1 LYTNCGYTRPADAK
15 ENNALK
21 FGESTNCI
29 RIELSINN
37 TTTEISCTDA
47 GLGISP
53 GFIRHSIFDPFSQ
66 EDPVT
71 EGTGLGLSIVEQ
83 TAAILSGDVRIDSS
97 KEHGSAFSVKFPS
110 SHVLYEAPEQAA
122 DSPDPQTGT
131 AGLHQLDMSLF
142 TPSRWRTGDTIRDQR
157 CTRLLLDSLMK
168 SLSRWFNI
176 RVIPWQSPSTA
187 SRSRLLVALK
197 EDEDSAL
204 RAYGDTSNS
213 PELIILCP
221 DVQTALSPYSTPSEH
236 VATIAGPVTTSKLQ
250 DALAH
255 LYPNKVP
262 PSDLRHNADQVSRKL
277 DDQQQSVA
285 GNHEQ
290 LIGEATDDNSPAAL
304 LSRLGLEDKP
314 RSYGEKSAAQPVTVP
329 VTSPSVIAE
338 TELSHNFTGTLSHD
352 PDVAAQTEQAKAPTI
367 STPLEAVTAEPRL
380 LLVDDNVI
388 NLKVLTMYARKC
400 SKTPATSVGGG
411 RQAINA
417 FKSALEPDDGT
428 VSQPYDVVFLD
439 LSMPEVSGFDV
450 AREIRETEA
459 RLRCNRTY
467 ICALTG
473 LVSGKDRNAAYAS
486 GVDDYLVRPTTL
498 KDLQGVIEIWRNS
511 LTE

>member
-66 EDPVT
+66 EDPVA

-97 KEHGSAFSVKFPS
+97 KEYGSAFSVTFPS
-110 SHVLYEAPEQAA
+110 SHVLYEAPEEAA
-122 DSPDPQTGT
+122 DSPNPQTGT
-131 AGLHQLDMSLF
+131 ASLHQLDMSLF
-142 TPSRWRTGDTIRDQR
+142 TPSRWRKRDTVRDQR
-157 CTRLLLDSLMK
+157 CTTLLLDSLTK
-168 SLSRWFNI
+168 SLSRWFDI
-176 RVIPWQSPSTA
+176 RVIPWQSLSTA
-187 SRSRLLVALK
+187 PRLRLLVALK
-197 EDEDSAL
+197 EDEESAL
-204 RAYGDTSNS
+204 QAYGDKSNS
-213 PELIILCP
+213 P
-221 DVQTALSPYSTPSEH
+221 LSPYSTPSEH
-236 VATIAGPVTTSKLQ
+236 VATITGPVTTSKLQ

-255 LYPNKVP
+255 LYPNKVL
-262 PSDLRHNADQVSRKL
+262 PSDLRHNVDQVSMKL

-290 LIGEATDDNSPAAL
+290 LIGNTVDHNSPTAL

-314 RSYGEKSAAQPVTVP
+314 RSDSEKSAAQSVTIP
-329 VTSPSVIAE
+329 ATRRSVIAK
-338 TELSHNFTGTLSHD
+338 TELSQNSTGTRSHD
-352 PDVAAQTEQAKAPTI
+352 SNVAAQTEQANAPAI
-367 STPLEAVTAEPRL
+367 STPLDAVTAEPRL
-380 LLVDDNVI
+380 LLVDDNAI

-400 SKTPATSVGGG
+400 SKTPATSVSGGK
-411 RQAINA
+411 QAINA
-417 FKSALEPDDGT
+417 FNSALEPDDGT
-428 VSQPYDVVFLD
+428 VAQPYDVVFLD

>member
-1 LYTNCGYTRPADAK
+1 
-15 ENNALK
+15 
-21 FGESTNCI
+21 
-29 RIELSINN
+29 
-37 TTTEISCTDA
+37 
-47 GLGISP
+47 
-53 GFIRHSIFDPFSQ
+53 
-66 EDPVT
+66 
-71 EGTGLGLSIVEQ
+71 
-83 TAAILSGDVRIDSS
+83 
-97 KEHGSAFSVKFPS
+97 
-110 SHVLYEAPEQAA
+110 
-122 DSPDPQTGT
+122 
-131 AGLHQLDMSLF
+131 M
-142 TPSRWRTGDTIRDQR
+142 
-157 CTRLLLDSLMK
+157 
-168 SLSRWFNI
+168 
-176 RVIPWQSPSTA
+176 
-187 SRSRLLVALK
+187 
-197 EDEDSAL
+197 
-204 RAYGDTSNS
+204 
-213 PELIILCP
+213 
-221 DVQTALSPYSTPSEH
+221 
-236 VATIAGPVTTSKLQ
+236 
-250 DALAH
+250 
-255 LYPNKVP
+255 
-262 PSDLRHNADQVSRKL
+262 KL

-290 LIGEATDDNSPAAL
+290 LIGDATDDNSPAAL

-329 VTSPSVIAE
+329 ATSPSVIAE
-338 TELSHNFTGTLSHD
+338 TELSHNFTGTRSHD

-400 SKTPATSVGGG
+400 SKRPATSVGGG
-411 RQAINA
+411 KQAINA
-417 FKSALEPDDGT
+417 FKSALELDDGT

-459 RLRCNRTY
+459 RLRCSRTY

-511 LTE
+511 LTEK